1 MYNILVIDDEL
12 SIRESFSLILKGK
25 YNIFLAAS
33 GEGALKLAAD
43 NKIDLAYLDFRMPGI
58 NGLETL
64 KRLKQIDPSLEV
76 IMITAVNDMQKAGEA
91 IKLGANNYLIKP
103 FDVDAVLKMTERL
116 LQRKTLIKEGLE
128 VQKGTQRPTQLVGQS
143 EKILAANRLIEK
155 AAASSEPVLI
165 VGEAGT
171 EKEPSAELIHQQ
183 SNRQAFPLS
192 RISLTPEIA
201 PNRLRQLLLGGS
213 SGSNTIDLEKKVG
226 LLEIAKDSS
235 IFINNFEYYPAGT
248 PLGNARLIAA
258 SLKPINDFKGI
269 VISLPPL
276 RERLADIPLLINHY
290 LSLFSERYGRE
301 IRSISQEVEDLLTK
315 YQWPGNTK
323 ELELVIERF
332 FLNFTGEAVS
342 PTYLAFEYT
351 LGEAETLGR
360 TYLESLEKEYLRRVY
375 EEAGNAERAAA
386 ALKIPVEMLAAKL

>member
-1 MYNILVIDDEL
+1 MYNILVIDDEQ
-12 SIRESFSLILKGK
+12 SIRESFSLILEGK

-128 VQKGTQRPTQLVGQS
+128 VQKGSQRSLQLVGQS
-143 EKILAANRLIEK
+143 EKILAANKQIEK

-171 EKEPSAELIHQQ
+171 EKEPAAELIHQQ
-183 SNRQAFPLS
+183 SDRQDFPLK
-192 RISLTPEIA
+192 RISLTPEIS
-201 PNRLRQLLLGGS
+201 PNRLRQILLGGS

-226 LLEIAKDSS
+226 LLEMAKDSS
-235 IFINNFEYYPAGT
+235 VIINNFEFYPAGT
-248 PLGNARLIAA
+248 PLLTARLLAT
-258 SLKPINDFKGI
+258 STKPLNDFKGL
-269 VISLPPL
+269 VINLPPL
-276 RERLADIPLLINHY
+276 RERLSDLPLLINHY
-290 LSLFSERYGRE
+290 LSLFSERYGQE
-301 IRSISQEVEDLLTK
+301 IRSVNAEVEDLLTK
-315 YQWPGNTK
+315 YQWPGNVK

-332 FLNFTGEAVS
+332 FLNYSGEAVS

-351 LGEAETLGR
+351 LGGTETLGR

>member
-1 MYNILVIDDEL
+1 MYNILVIDDEQ
-12 SIRESFSLILKGK
+12 SIRESFSLILEGK

-128 VQKGTQRPTQLVGQS
+128 VQKGSQRSLQLVGQS
-143 EKILAANRLIEK
+143 EKILAANKQIEK

-171 EKEPSAELIHQQ
+171 EKEPAAELIHQQ
-183 SNRQAFPLS
+183 SDRQDFPLK
-192 RISLTPEIA
+192 RISLTPEIS
-201 PNRLRQLLLGGS
+201 PNRLRQILLGGS

-226 LLEIAKDSS
+226 LLEMAKDSS
-235 IFINNFEYYPAGT
+235 VIINNFEFYPAGT
-248 PLGNARLIAA
+248 PLLTARLLAT
-258 SLKPINDFKGI
+258 STKPLNDFKGL
-269 VISLPPL
+269 VINLPPL
-276 RERLADIPLLINHY
+276 RERLSDIPLLINHY
-290 LSLFSERYGRE
+290 LSLFSERYGQE
-301 IRSISQEVEDLLTK
+301 IRSVNAEVEDLLTK
-315 YQWPGNTK
+315 YQWPGNVK

-332 FLNFTGEAVS
+332 FLNYSGEAVS

-351 LGEAETLGR
+351 LGGTETLGR

>member
-1 MYNILVIDDEL
+1 MYNILVIDDEQ
-12 SIRESFSLILKGK
+12 SIRESFSLILEGK

-128 VQKGTQRPTQLVGQS
+128 VQKGSQRPRQLVGQS
-143 EKILAANRLIEK
+143 EKILAANKQIEK

-171 EKEPSAELIHQQ
+171 EKEPAAELIHQQ
-183 SNRQAFPLS
+183 SARQDFPIS
-192 RISLTPEIA
+192 RVSLTPEIS
-201 PNRLRQLLLGGS
+201 PNRLRQILLGGS
-213 SGSNTIDLEKKVG
+213 SGSNTVDLEKKIG

-235 IFINNFEYYPAGT
+235 IFINNYEFYPAGT
-248 PLGNARLIAA
+248 PLGTARLIAA
-258 SLKPINDFKGI
+258 STKPLNDFKGL
-269 VISLPPL
+269 VINLPPL
-276 RERLADIPLLINHY
+276 RERLSDIPLLINHY
-290 LSLFSERYGRE
+290 LSLFSERYGQE
-301 IRSISQEVEDLLTK
+301 IRSVNAEVEDLLTK
-315 YQWPGNTK
+315 YQWPGNVK
-323 ELELVIERF
+323 ELALVIERF
-332 FLNFTGEAVS
+332 FLNNSGEAVS

-351 LGEAETLGR
+351 LGGTETLGR

>member
-128 VQKGTQRPTQLVGQS
+128 VQKGNQRPLQLVGQS
-143 EKILAANRLIEK
+143 EKILTANKQIEK
-155 AAASSEPVLI
+155 AAGSTEPVLI
-165 VGEAGT
+165 IGEAGT
-171 EKEPSAELIHQQ
+171 EKEPAAKLIHQQ
-183 SNRQAFPLS
+183 SARQNFPLS

-213 SGSNTIDLEKKVG
+213 SGSNTVDLEKKVG

-235 IFINNFEYYPAGT
+235 IFINNYEFYPAGT

-258 SLKPINDFKGI
+258 STKPLNNFKGI
-269 VISLPPL
+269 VINLPPL
-276 RERLADIPLLINHY
+276 RERLADIPLLINYY
-290 LSLFSERYGRE
+290 LSLFSGRYGRE
-301 IRSISQEVEDLLTK
+301 IRSVSPEVEDLLTK
-315 YQWPGNTK
+315 SQWPGNTK

-332 FLNFTGEAVS
+332 FLSGEAVS

-351 LGEAETLGR
+351 LGGTETLGR
-360 TYLESLEKEYLRRVY
+360 AYLESLEKEYLRRVY
-375 EEAGNAERAAA
+375 EEAGNAEQAAA
-386 ALKIPVEMLAAKL
+386 ALKVPVEMLAAKL

>member
-1 MYNILVIDDEL
+1 MYNILVIDDEQ
-12 SIRESFSLILKGK
+12 SIRESFSLILEGK

-128 VQKGTQRPTQLVGQS
+128 VQKGSQRSLQLVGQS
-143 EKILAANRLIEK
+143 EKILAANKQIEK

-171 EKEPSAELIHQQ
+171 EKEPAAELIHQQ
-183 SNRQAFPLS
+183 SDRQDFPLK
-192 RISLTPEIA
+192 RISLTPEIS
-201 PNRLRQLLLGGS
+201 PNRLRQILLGGS

-226 LLEIAKDSS
+226 LLEMAKDSS
-235 IFINNFEYYPAGT
+235 VIINNFEFYPAGT
-248 PLGNARLIAA
+248 PLLTARLLAT
-258 SLKPINDFKGI
+258 STKPLNDFKGL
-269 VISLPPL
+269 VINLPPL
-276 RERLADIPLLINHY
+276 RERLSDIPLLINHY
-290 LSLFSERYGRE
+290 LSLFSERYGQE
-301 IRSISQEVEDLLTK
+301 IRSVNAEVEDLLTK
-315 YQWPGNTK
+315 YQWPGNVK

-332 FLNFTGEAVS
+332 FLNYSGEAVS
-342 PTYLAFEYT
+342 PTQLAFEYT
-351 LGEAETLGR
+351 LGGTETLGR